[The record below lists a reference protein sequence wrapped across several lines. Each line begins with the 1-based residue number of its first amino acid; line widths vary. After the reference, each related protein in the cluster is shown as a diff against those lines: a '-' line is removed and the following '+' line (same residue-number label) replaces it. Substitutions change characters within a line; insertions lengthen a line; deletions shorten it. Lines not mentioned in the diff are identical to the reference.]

1 LGETGNLFV
10 EDALD
15 HMGLTEGAGNRGG
28 GEPEPASWLRDL
40 AQDGG
45 LVPEASGRGGM
56 EVEEE
61 RGGQLYPPGGVRA
74 AVDSLFLRGWASEF
88 LAKKAI
94 VSCYQRLSLLLELA
108 AILRSRSTVT

>member
-1 LGETGNLFV
+1 MGETGNLFV

-15 HMGLTEGAGNRGG
+15 HLGLTEGAGNRGG

-94 VSCYQRLSLLLELA
+94 VSCYQRLSLLLEQA
-108 AILRSRSTVT
+108 ALKSRSAVV